1 MKPTPILVLFAI
13 LTLAATP
20 SSRGD
25 WLVTRE
31 GARIE
36 TRGAWEVRGRTIVFT
51 TPAGTL
57 SSIRSDE
64 IDLEASRELTS
75 AAATAAAAAP
85 EPAAAEAAPKPPVMT
100 LTDRDVGRGEPGATG
115 PQALV
120 ERLQNAHRL
129 GDLRLATGLVHW
141 RDAAPAYRAFME
153 GELEWLMGRRIQDIR
168 LTEVDPEEQLER
180 VHDGVAYEPNVE
192 VTHRLEIDLVPD
204 AGDDR
209 LVLGLYVGT
218 RLGVYHIA
226 AARVAGD

>member
-1 MKPTPILVLFAI
+1 MKPTPILPLLAI

-20 SSRGD
+20 SSHGD

-57 SSIRSDE
+57 SSIRRDE
-64 IDLEASRELTS
+64 IDLEASRAATT
-75 AAATAAAAAP
+75 AATAP
-85 EPAAAEAAPKPPVMT
+85 EPTAVEEAPRPPAMT

-120 ERLQNAHRL
+120 ERLHNAHRL

-192 VTHRLEIDLVPD
+192 VTHRLEVDLVPD

-218 RLGVYHIA
+218 RLGSYHIA